1 MNEGKKGTNWRAWFV
16 GILIALAVIVALQ
29 NSQDADVDILFVST
43 TAPLIVMLLI
53 FLGIGA
59 LLGYV
64 APVIRRH
71 RRHERE

>member
-1 MNEGKKGTNWRAWFV
+1 MTEEKKGTNWRAWLV
-16 GILIALAVIVALQ
+16 GILVALAVIVALQ
-29 NSQDADVDILFVST
+29 NSQDTDLDILFVST

-59 LLGYV
+59 IIGYV

-71 RRHERE
+71 RRTDRD